1 MVVFLATAAA
11 VAAFLVGTSTGQMMG
26 VGYGMLIAS
35 AFVFFGILLGA
46 DK

>member
-1 MVVFLATAAA
+1 MKVTILATVAA
-11 VAAFLVGTSTGQMMG
+11 VAAVMVGASTGQMVG

-46 DK
+46 D